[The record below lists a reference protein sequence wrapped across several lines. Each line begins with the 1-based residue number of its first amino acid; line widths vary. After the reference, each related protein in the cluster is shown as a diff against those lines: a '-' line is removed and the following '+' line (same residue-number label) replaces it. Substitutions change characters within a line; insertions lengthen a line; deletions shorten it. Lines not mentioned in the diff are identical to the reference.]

1 MAVGHGR
8 GSLCLPH
15 DYSTPALIAKGG
27 SGRFRASHSRSVP
40 APAEVCRATSEKRN
54 EKWHFPLDKS
64 AVPGYNSTCRCGRL
78 AQLVRALRS
87 HRRGLGFESPIFHQT
102 EMPAVSRRAFLFGGT
117 RLGDENSPFLFLCPE
132 RLFACRAFFLPPPGI
147 RLVRRPT
154 PRLSAPRPTAETP
167 LLFRGCFS
175 GRRCSTAL
183 PVPDRPGGS
192 ICGGFRRCADPWT
205 TWKWW

>member
-27 SGRFRASHSRSVP
+27 SGRFRASHSWSVP
-40 APAEVCRATSEKRN
+40 APAKYAVQLRKKGMK
-54 EKWHFPLDKS
+54 KWHFPLDKS
-64 AVPGYNSTCRCGRL
+64 AVPGYNNTCRCGRL

-102 EMPAVSRRAFLFGGT
+102 ETPAVSRRVFLFGGT
-117 RLGDENSPFLFLCPE
+117 RLEDENRPFLFLCPE
-132 RLFACRAFFLPPPGI
+132 RLFCLPGFFPAAARHPLCA
-147 RLVRRPT
+147 RPT

-175 GRRCSTAL
+175 GRRSLAGLTA
-183 PVPDRPGGS
+183 
-192 ICGGFRRCADPWT
+192 
-205 TWKWW
+205 TWKIPSPCATWPAAPA